1 MSSIKGDLDIV
12 KEGLVDRVEDLCSK
26 LLPNGKREGSKWVSH
41 NPVTHDERQT
51 PALKVGLGKEPGAWR
66 CWRSGDK
73 GDALGL
79 VAYVLTGDVR
89 NVKEALAWSRDW
101 LGLKSMSRADRDA
114 LRVEQKDRQADRHK
128 AAEKRRADKLL
139 AADRL
144 FFGRTQ
150 NGRVASIELPHGVLE
165 ISVANPVVEH
175 ARGYFAARAV
185 ALDKVKHFNG
195 KSMRVSPATEWW
207 KGAVWKNEAGRRW
220 KDAPGPMFPAVHS
233 GMRNRMGIVTC
244 CHITFLDPS
253 RPAKA
258 PVAIAKLMYGEALG
272 AVIELSAGPS
282 GVPFWMA
289 DRDSEK
295 PAPLIIAEGIET
307 ALAFAV
313 EIPEARVWAGG
324 SLAGVAAAPVDLDC
338 VGWVLFAR
346 DNNDGNPQAQKQ
358 FEAALAGLEE
368 KCAPSRK
375 RVVVAASHVGDD
387 FNDLA
392 RGEE

>member
-1 MSSIKGDLDIV
+1 MRGDLDII
-12 KEGLVDRVEDLCSK
+12 KAGLTDRIEDLCRT
-26 LLPNGKREGSKWVSH
+26 LLPAGRREGGQWVSS
-41 NPVTHDERQT
+41 NPVTHDERST

-79 VAYVLTGDVR
+79 VAYVVTGDVR
-89 NVKEALAWSRDW
+89 NVKEALAWSRDF
-101 LGLKSMSRADRDA
+101 LGLQAMSLADRA
-114 LRVEQKDRQADRHK
+114 RIRVEAKTRQAERDK
-128 AAEKRRADKLL
+128 AAQKRRADKLL
-139 AADRL
+139 AADQL
-144 FFGRTQ
+144 FHGRTQ
-150 NGRVASIELPHGVLE
+150 NGRVAGVELPQSVLE
-165 ISVANPVVEH
+165 ISANLPVVDH
-175 ARGYFAARAV
+175 ARAYFAARAV
-185 ALDKVKHFNG
+185 ALERVKHFNA

-207 KGAVWKNEAGRRW
+207 KGAVWQNEAGRRW
-220 KDAPGPMFPAVHS
+220 KGQPGPLFPAIHS
-233 GMRNRMGIVTC
+233 AMRNKMGIVTC

-258 PVAIAKLMYGEALG
+258 PVTPAKLMYGEALG

-282 GVPFWMA
+282 GTPFWMA

-313 EIPEARVWAGG
+313 EVPEARVWAGG
-324 SLAGVAAAPVDLDC
+324 SLAGVGAAPVDLDC
-338 VGWVLFAR
+338 VAWVLFAR
-346 DNNDGNPQAQKQ
+346 DNNDGNAQAQAQ
-358 FEAALAGLEE
+358 FERALAGLEE
-368 KCAPSRK
+368 KCARTRK
-375 RVVVAASHVGDD
+375 RVEVEASHVGDD